1 MTDPS
6 PTLCNRRPVLR
17 EPQGHGAATQSHH
30 LWPGSGTP
38 QAPSRLGSHPGPSC
52 LANGQRPAPHVT
64 TAPQSQHPWPRRKPG
79 PVSSRGKSDQP
90 AGLGACP
97 GPHSPGTSHHSS
109 HLLFG
114 HWGGSGRGVLETDK
128 NTVSGLQAPGGAWQ
142 PVNPVP
148 PTAAQETAPAH
159 VWLDS
164 GCSIQCARR
173 WGVGERAAFILRT
186 CISYSCVCP
195 RKARQTFS
203 CFKM

>member
-114 HWGGSGRGVLETDK
+114 HWGLVGLPTHQGLVRDPAQGHPEGAERSFNDGADK
-128 NTVSGLQAPGGAWQ
+128 CLKSQ
-142 PVNPVP
+142 
-148 PTAAQETAPAH
+148 
-159 VWLDS
+159 
-164 GCSIQCARR
+164 
-173 WGVGERAAFILRT
+173 
-186 CISYSCVCP
+186 
-195 RKARQTFS
+195 RKARKLSCPQTS
-203 CFKM
+203 LGKDAKHGERPGLEADVRSGTCQLCWAHGGSPVWPD